1 MTAVTGV
8 SPSPPSCVIF
18 TFWPALIIMLP
29 TGTGVSSPFSIRLKV
44 VLPLLVLV
52 ATVTVCV
59 PLYFVSL
66 SGNSDKSITY
76 SCAFAAGFSTLLLT
90 TFNVTCGF
98 PSTIFTV
105 YGVFVFPSTTPA
117 ASASCQ
123 SLELEVIS
131 SLKSCNWATLTASVK
146 S

>member
-29 TGTGVSSPFSIRLKV
+29 TGSVFPSSIRLKV
-44 VLPLLVLV
+44 VLPLPEVL
-52 ATVTVCV
+52 TVCS

-131 SLKSCNWATLTASVK
+131 SLKSYNCATLTASVK